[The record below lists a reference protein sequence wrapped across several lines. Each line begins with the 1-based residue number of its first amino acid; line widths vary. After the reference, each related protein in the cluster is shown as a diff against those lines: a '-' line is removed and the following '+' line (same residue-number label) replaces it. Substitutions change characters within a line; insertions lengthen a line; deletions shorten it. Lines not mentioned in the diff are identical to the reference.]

1 MLEKKEIKKIGFRG
15 EKDLT
20 GRGYGQSAQPI
31 GEPVDWLLL
40 SGRGMPKIFSLSQ

>member
-1 MLEKKEIKKIGFRG
+1 MLENKGV
-15 EKDLT
+15 EKDRFSGPKGST